1 MEGPDPKYL
10 VQLTLITR
18 KRIITTPN
26 QHMKRHRVDTYVL
39 ARATSVHKIG
49 YTQTGNICEGY
60 MRDFGNSDEI
70 SHISLIN
77 PPNSGDL
84 RGIYEG
90 FRHFG

>member
-49 YTQTGNICEGY
+49 YTQTGYLFEKGY
-60 MRDFGNSDEI
+60 KLHSGPSNKDSPPSRYLTPY
-70 SHISLIN
+70 LI
-77 PPNSGDL
+77 
-84 RGIYEG
+84 I
-90 FRHFG
+90 